1 MNLDNLTQL
10 QKIAIE
16 GEVAQAL
23 YTAIHDEDVLYR
35 LYVILKKTPKE
46 LGYYVL
52 EVMRNLTSI
61 KEEKLYKVIAEV
73 SSDEFPLWI
82 WVNKVIADIK
92 FSLKMSMAEK
102 NITEARINKKEIQQ
116 KIIKSAFV
124 YYCRSTAILSPK
136 ASIELCRAIM
146 EDESTKVDFLK
157 DTCFS
162 LIEEI
167 KELPPKKKIPEKV
180 LHTSINVQQ
189 ILSYQLETQ
198 ILTNEKPSK
207 YVSKG
212 TAKKRTDEDNEIK
225 APLKEILE
233 EMGVLKEEPVNEV
246 EESTNYAVVKYYKE
260 LGISTTLKSFKTEEE
275 AIKYIENINKNFPDL
290 SKTCDLFITQ
300 NKGKK

>member
-1 MNLDNLTQL
+1 
-10 QKIAIE
+10 
-16 GEVAQAL
+16 
-23 YTAIHDEDVLYR
+23 
-35 LYVILKKTPKE
+35 
-46 LGYYVL
+46 
-52 EVMRNLTSI
+52 
-61 KEEKLYKVIAEV
+61 
-73 SSDEFPLWI
+73 
-82 WVNKVIADIK
+82 
-92 FSLKMSMAEK
+92 
-102 NITEARINKKEIQQ
+102 
-116 KIIKSAFV
+116 
-124 YYCRSTAILSPK
+124 
-136 ASIELCRAIM
+136 M
-146 EDESTKVDFLK
+146 EDESTKIDFLK

-167 KELPPKKKIPEKV
+167 KELPPKKEIPEKV

-198 ILTNEKPSK
+198 LLTNEKPSK

-212 TAKKRTDEDNEIK
+212 TAKKRTNEDNEIK
-225 APLKEILE
+225 APLKEMLK
-233 EMGVLKEEPVNEV
+233 EMGVLKEEPINEV